1 MNLEEITSKKSACLW
16 HIGRMRPYD
25 MFCAGSGKSDVSIMN
40 RNGNVSESYTKTSAI
55 QSAAIAKLKLGV
67 KGELEE
73 FLHDEN

>member
-1 MNLEEITSKKSACLW
+1 
-16 HIGRMRPYD
+16 

>member
-1 MNLEEITSKKSACLW
+1 
-16 HIGRMRPYD
+16 

-40 RNGNVSESYTKTSAI
+40 RNGNESRPYTKTSAI

-73 FLHDEN
+73 FLHDENCKTIPAVRERGVRWSRAPTN

>member
-1 MNLEEITSKKSACLW
+1 
-16 HIGRMRPYD
+16 
-25 MFCAGSGKSDVSIMN
+25 MFYAGSGKSGVATMN
-40 RNGNVSESYTKTSAI
+40 QNGNVSRSYTKTSAI